1 MAILNFNAGEVDPST
16 GFDVL
21 PPGEYT
27 VSIVESEIKETKE
40 GTGKYLE
47 LKFQVLEGDFKN
59 RYLWDR
65 LNIQN
70 PNPKTQ
76 QIAQANLS
84 AICRAINVMEPKDS
98 SELHSKPL
106 TVKVVIQPADDK
118 YPEKNNIRGYK
129 AVAGTQGAS
138 KTEKPNVPWKKG

>member
-1 MAILNFNAGEVDPST
+1 MAILNFDAGSVDPAV

-27 VSIVESEIKETKE
+27 VSIVESTIKDTKE

-47 LKFQVLEGDFKN
+47 LKFQVLDGEYKN

-65 LNIQN
+65 LNIEN
-70 PNPKTQ
+70 PNQKTQ

-84 AICRAINVMEPKDS
+84 AICRAVGVMEPKDS

-129 AVAGTQGAS
+129 AVAAAQ
-138 KTEKPNVPWKKG
+138 KTEKPAVPWKK